1 MSAIVL
7 RYGPGETY
15 SLEEMPAIESE
26 IVKDSMSK
34 ILGHLNLDE
43 LSTNLEL
50 VGALLKLAYN
60 GVAGFEELEKPM
72 LVLHEEF
79 GHACM
84 ESHVGMTKFSNVAT
98 SVQSCLLRL
107 VGHLYANKIDL
118 ALVQVKNIK
127 RFANML
133 HTTAVDLTKEFQELA
148 KKSRDLAG
156 DVGVTD
162 AKQRKLLKKIESDMN
177 ELNSI
182 MAGAESL
189 SKSYEEMLKEKQK
202 ARADIVAKLD
212 RVENQ
217 AIRMSAISAI
227 MGPISEGVGAFCA
240 VYSGAALTSSIKA
253 IGSVGKVDDQ
263 GGDTPKQGESATDL
277 QTAINTAK
285 AEQAKLETQKK
296 KLSTEITKLEEQ
308 LDDFK
313 SRHPGDGKKND
324 KKIAE
329 KESGKAGRKEEED
342 EEDEDS
348 EESGSASK
356 SIKKSKSAHDN
367 DDSDEGD
374 DSDDDSDEDDDSDD
388 DSDDGDG
395 KEITDQLET
404 KRQELEDVKEKLD
417 QIEADIK
424 KTAAAYAIAAA
435 AEAAKRSAENVKKD
449 LFSLVEQYNQ
459 RVSDYDKKIDELQ
472 ENKAQ
477 QIAILKRSAA
487 SMQNYN
493 ITVDDIGFARSALLV
508 AQFALKNITVCLRE
522 MEKFWRVMEAQ
533 CEKLSSSETLSIVND
548 EYATYTSE
556 NVRAAMED
564 DHGFQKG
571 VVNLYCNWL
580 AVQKICFDLGEK
592 SARTEKQVHR
602 DFKTVLS
609 IEKRRALAIA
619 DSKKIGGKL
628 DNLLENNKEYASKLK
643 NENESDAI
651 SEEETGLVK

>member
-7 RYGPGETY
+7 HYGPGETY

-26 IVKDSMSK
+26 IVKDSISK

-72 LVLHEEF
+72 LVLHEQF

-107 VGHLYANKIDL
+107 VGHLYANKINL
-118 ALVQVKNIK
+118 ALVQVNNIK
-127 RFANML
+127 KFANML
-133 HTTAVDLTKEFQELA
+133 HKTAVELTKEFQALA
-148 KKSRDLAG
+148 HKSRDLAG

-162 AKQRKLLKKIESDMN
+162 AQQRKLLKKIESDMN
-177 ELNSI
+177 ELNSV

-189 SKSYEEMLKEKQK
+189 SKSYEEMLKDKQK
-202 ARADIVAKLD
+202 ARAEIVAKLD

-217 AIRMSAISAI
+217 AIRMSMISAI

-240 VYSGAALTSSIKA
+240 VYSGGALTSSIKA

-263 GGDTPKQGESATDL
+263 GGGTPKPGESATEL

-285 AEQAKLETQKK
+285 AEQAKLEAQKK
-296 KLSTEITKLEEQ
+296 KLSTDISKLEEQ
-308 LDDFK
+308 LEDFK
-313 SRHPGDGKKND
+313 SRQPGDGKEKD

-329 KESGKAGRKEEED
+329 KESGKAGRKEEDED
-342 EEDEDS
+342 EGDEDG

-356 SIKKSKSAHDN
+356 SIKKTKSAHDN
-367 DDSDEGD
+367 DDSDDDGD
-374 DSDDDSDEDDDSDD
+374 GDSDDRDDRDD

-404 KRQELEDVKEKLD
+404 KRQELEDVKKKLD

-424 KTAAAYAIAAA
+424 KTAAAHAIAAA

-493 ITVDDIGFARSALLV
+493 IAVDDIGFARSALLV

-533 CEKLSSSETLSIVND
+533 CEKLSASETLSIVND
-548 EYATYTSE
+548 EYVTYTNE

-571 VVNLYCNWL
+571 VVNLYCNWV

-628 DNLLENNKEYASKLK
+628 DNLLENNKDYASKLK

-651 SEEETGLVK
+651 SEKEIGLVN